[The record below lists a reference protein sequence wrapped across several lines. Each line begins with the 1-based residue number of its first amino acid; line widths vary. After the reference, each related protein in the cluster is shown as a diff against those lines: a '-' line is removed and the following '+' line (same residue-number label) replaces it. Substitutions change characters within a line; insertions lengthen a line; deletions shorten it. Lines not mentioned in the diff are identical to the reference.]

1 MTTQASI
8 GDAPVVGLD
17 GQPLKPSDSAPP
29 ELHADYVKVVRA
41 GLDMLNAR
49 MLLLLALIVGAGLW
63 FFAVWRPDQLR
74 LITVSLYTVGIFIP
88 LVVLHMKR
96 GN

>member
-17 GQPLKPSDSAPP
+17 GQPVKPPDPDPRELKP
-29 ELHADYVKVVRA
+29 DYVAMVRA
-41 GLDMLNAR
+41 AVDMVNAR
-49 MLLLLALIVGAGLW
+49 FLLLLALVVGAVLW
-63 FFAVWRPDQLR
+63 GYTVWNPDQLR
-74 LITVSLYTVGIFIP
+74 LGTVTLYTVSIFIP

>member
-1 MTTQASI
+1 MTEPASTS
-8 GDAPVVGLD
+8 DAVVNLKGE
-17 GQPLKPSDSAPP
+17 PLATPSPR
-29 ELHADYVKVVRA
+29 ELHTDYVKMVRA
-41 GLDMLNAR
+41 GLDMANAR
-49 MLLLLALIVGAGLW
+49 ILLLLALFVGAALW
-63 FFAVWRPDQLR
+63 GYAVWNPDQLR

>member
-17 GQPLKPSDSAPP
+17 GQPVKPPDPD
-29 ELHADYVKVVRA
+29 LHADYVKMIRA
-41 GLDMLNAR
+41 GLDMANAR
-49 MLLLLALIVGAGLW
+49 ILLLLALFVGAALW
-63 FFAVWRPDQLR
+63 GYAVWNPDQLR